1 MHFSSFDT
9 LHGTNEARR
18 LSWSHIDTDALDC
31 VAVNVAVLLDFV
43 GVADVRTPF
52 AAEWHFAFEAAGE
65 PAHPLLMRSS
75 LAQTVHSYSGCI
87 VDSHTVGIGE
97 SIIAGLRELAS
108 RGPFLVFGDT
118 YHMPWLPYCGHQHME
133 HSVIV
138 AGWDDDDVRIVD
150 AYRIRT
156 EWGEAQPSATTIPA
170 AALLESMER
179 LISDRR
185 RIAWTIRQVDTA
197 PKIDF
202 AAVLRDNADEIRR
215 SLAERHAL
223 RAFAGYYQAH
233 SGELPLLREFTLNC
247 WLVARARLLHAR
259 WLQDRAHDCPNVVT
273 AELVE
278 GFQTLVGSWQKA
290 SEFAYISLRRRQDG
304 RLPSQAPFHMI
315 VNQVEPAEIDA
326 ARRLSEA
333 LSRDPP
339 LQRVGGWAIPC

>member
-1 MHFSSFDT
+1 
-9 LHGTNEARR
+9 
-18 LSWSHIDTDALDC
+18 
-31 VAVNVAVLLDFV
+31 
-43 GVADVRTPF
+43 
-52 AAEWHFAFEAAGE
+52 
-65 PAHPLLMRSS
+65 
-75 LAQTVHSYSGCI
+75 
-87 VDSHTVGIGE
+87 
-97 SIIAGLRELAS
+97 
-108 RGPFLVFGDT
+108 
-118 YHMPWLPYCGHQHME
+118 ME

-138 AGWDDDDVRIVD
+138 AGWDDGDVHIVD

-170 AALLESMER
+170 AALLESMEA

-185 RIAWTIRQVDTA
+185 GIAWTIRRVDMA

-223 RAFAGYYQAH
+223 RAFASYYQAH
-233 SGELPLLREFTLNC
+233 SEKLPLLREFTLNC

-273 AELVE
+273 PELVE

-304 RLPSQAPFHMI
+304 RQPSEAPFHMI
-315 VNQVEPAEIDA
+315 VNQLELAEIDA
-326 ARRLSEA
+326 ARRLAEA

-339 LQRVGGWAIPC
+339 LQRVGGRAIPC

>member
-1 MHFSSFDT
+1 MHIRSFDT
-9 LHGTNEARR
+9 LHGMNEARR
-18 LSWSHIDTDALDC
+18 LSWSRIDTDALDC

-43 GVADVRTPF
+43 GIADVRTPF
-52 AAEWHFAFEAAGE
+52 AAEWHFAFEAASE

-97 SIIAGLRELAS
+97 LIIAGLRELAS

-118 YHMPWLPYCGHQHME
+118 YHMPWLPYCGRQHME

-138 AGWDDDDVRIVD
+138 AGWDDGDVHIVD

-156 EWGEAQPSATTIPA
+156 EWGEAQPSAATIPA
-170 AALLESMER
+170 AALLESMET

-185 RIAWTIRQVDTA
+185 GIAWTIRRVDTA

-233 SGELPLLREFTLNC
+233 SGELPFLREFTLNC

-273 AELVE
+273 PELVE

-304 RLPSQAPFHMI
+304 RLPSEAPFHMI
-315 VNQVEPAEIDA
+315 VNQLELAEIDA

-339 LQRVGGWAIPC
+339 LQRVGGRAIPC